1 MSKNHKSP
9 SMSNNHKSP
18 FWTKIFAFLMPD
30 LFLARHLDNKITR
43 KDFVSIFVK
52 NLLFFAFC
60 TLLII
65 LSEIFIFHNFFPREL
80 LPYALS
86 DILLALLFSLLQILW
101 VKFRQRDR
109 DHFAQYKKN
118 N

>member
-1 MSKNHKSP
+1 MSDNFKR
-9 SMSNNHKSP
+9 P
-18 FWTKIFAFLMPD
+18 FWTRIIALLMPEYY
-30 LFLARHLDNKITR
+30 LALRLDKKITG
-43 KDFVSIFVK
+43 KDFISLFVK

-65 LSEIFIFHNFFPREL
+65 LTEIFIFHNFFPREL

>member
-1 MSKNHKSP
+1 
-9 SMSNNHKSP
+9 
-18 FWTKIFAFLMPD
+18 MPENY
-30 LFLARHLDNKITR
+30 LALRLDKKITG
-43 KDFVSIFVK
+43 KDFISLFVK

-101 VKFRQRDR
+101 VKFRQHDR

>member
-1 MSKNHKSP
+1 MSDNLKR
-9 SMSNNHKSP
+9 P
-18 FWTKIFAFLMPD
+18 FWTRIIALLMPEYY
-30 LFLARHLDNKITR
+30 LALRLDKKITG
-43 KDFVSIFVK
+43 KDFISLFVK

>member
-1 MSKNHKSP
+1 MSDNLKR
-9 SMSNNHKSP
+9 P
-18 FWTKIFAFLMPD
+18 FWTRIIALLMPEYY
-30 LFLARHLDNKITR
+30 LALRLDKKITG
-43 KDFVSIFVK
+43 KDFISLFVK

-65 LSEIFIFHNFFPREL
+65 LTEIFITHNFFPREL

-109 DHFAQYKKN
+109 DHFAQYKKSN
-118 N
+118 

>member
-1 MSKNHKSP
+1 MSDNLKR
-9 SMSNNHKSP
+9 P
-18 FWTKIFAFLMPD
+18 FWTRIIALLMPEYY
-30 LFLARHLDNKITR
+30 LALRLDKKVTG
-43 KDFVSIFVK
+43 KDFISLFVK

>member
-1 MSKNHKSP
+1 MSDNLKR
-9 SMSNNHKSP
+9 P
-18 FWTKIFAFLMPD
+18 FWTRIIALLMPEYY
-30 LFLARHLDNKITR
+30 LALRLDKKITG
-43 KDFVSIFVK
+43 KDFISLFVK

-65 LSEIFIFHNFFPREL
+65 LTEIFITNNFNSREI
-80 LPYALS
+80 LPYILS

-101 VKFRQRDR
+101 IKFRQRDR
-109 DHFAQYKKN
+109 AHFNQYKKN

>member
-1 MSKNHKSP
+1 MSK
-9 SMSNNHKSP
+9 NHKSP

-30 LFLARHLDNKITR
+30 LFLALRLDKKITR
-43 KDFVSIFVK
+43 KDFISLFVK

-65 LSEIFIFHNFFPREL
+65 LTEIFITNNFNSRVI
-80 LPYALS
+80 LPYILS
-86 DILLALLFSLLQILW
+86 DILLALLFAFLQILW
-101 VKFRQRDR
+101 IKFRQRDR
-109 DHFAQYKKN
+109 AHFNQYKKN

>member
-1 MSKNHKSP
+1 
-9 SMSNNHKSP
+9 
-18 FWTKIFAFLMPD
+18 MPEYY
-30 LFLARHLDNKITR
+30 LALRLDKKVTG
-43 KDFVSIFVK
+43 KDFISLFVK